1 MILAVPIAWMGL
13 PAAAQSSDA
22 DTLTDRTHR
31 LEGVTVTETRKERVT
46 RSATPFHLLEREQF
60 QRLGVTD
67 VADALHNIPGITLR
81 DYGGAG
87 GMKTVSVRG
96 YGARHTGISYD
107 GVMLSDCQSGEIDIS
122 RYSLDNVSEL
132 ALTIG
137 DNDDIFIP
145 ARQATNPAVLSIQ
158 TLRLPSE
165 DTRGHLTA
173 QLKLGSFGLVSPYV
187 RYEQSVTPKLA
198 FSVEGEHTYAKND
211 YPFTL
216 HNYTL
221 VTRETRTHSR
231 MKQGHAEMNMAW
243 QPTGQILV
251 GGKAYYYDNDRQLP
265 GMVRLYTNLSGE
277 NLRERNAFVQAFVR
291 MQLTSK
297 FLLKAI
303 AKYNWAESVYTDD
316 LYAGGVNDASYWQRE
331 AYTSAALLYVAN
343 EKWSFDYSGD
353 YSFNNLNGS
362 SWRTLVGKPYRL
374 TVLQSATARYRIPRL
389 TVLGRLLYSLYL
401 NESKRGES
409 ARNMRRLSPSLSLS
423 YKLVPDE
430 ELYVRAS
437 YKNIFRSPTFNE
449 SYYYHYGSTDLAPEV
464 TDQFNVGLT
473 WSSLTKDEIRR
484 TKDEGRETMTMTM
497 TMTGDEG
504 RNTKYEGRRTKDE
517 GRETMTMTMT
527 EDEGRRTKDEG
538 RKAMGEGTQVR
549 VTLDAYYNR
558 LKDMIVSVP
567 YNMFVWSCVN
577 VGKVRILGVDGT
589 LNLSHHLNAKHLVI
603 LTGNFSY
610 QRAQNRTNPHSPNY
624 NKQIAYM
631 PEYSWAAAVSYENP
645 WVNLSVHGHGISS
658 RWPNNDHYAGTLI
671 RGYQEFGVT
680 AYRAFSWGRHR
691 MEGRVDVKNLLD
703 EQYEL
708 VGHYPMPGRSWQI
721 SILYKI

>member
-1 MILAVPIAWMGL
+1 MRRYWKHMILAVPIAWMGL
-13 PAAAQSSDA
+13 PAAAQSSDS

-251 GGKAYYYDNDRQLP
+251 GGKVYYYDNDRQLP

-473 WSSLTKDEIRR
+473 WGIFTKDEI
-484 TKDEGRETMTMTM
+484 
-497 TMTGDEG
+497 
-504 RNTKYEGRRTKDE
+504 
-517 GRETMTMTMT
+517 
-527 EDEGRRTKDEG
+527 RRTKDEG

>member
-31 LEGVTVTETRKERVT
+31 LEGVTVTEARKERVT

-158 TLRLPSE
+158 TLRLPSA

-173 QLKLGSFGLVSPYV
+173 QMKLGSFGLASPYV

-231 MKQGHAEMNMAW
+231 MRQGHAEMNMAW
-243 QPTGQILV
+243 QPSNRMLV

-353 YSFNNLNGS
+353 YAFNNLNGS

-473 WSSLTKDEIRR
+473 WGSFTKDEGRNTKDEIRR
-484 TKDEGRETMTMTM
+484 TKDEGRKKTMTMTM

-504 RNTKYEGRRTKDE
+504 RNTKDEIRRTKD
-517 GRETMTMTMT
+517 
-527 EDEGRRTKDEG
+527 DDYDYDDDWGRRT
-538 RKAMGEGTQVR
+538 MVR
-549 VTLDAYYNR
+549 VTLDAYYNKLR
-558 LKDMIVSVP
+558 DMIVSVP

-658 RWPNNDHYAGTLI
+658 RWPNNDHYAGTMI
-671 RGYQEFGVT
+671 KGYKEFGVT

>member
-31 LEGVTVTETRKERVT
+31 LEGVTVTEARKERVT

-132 ALTIG
+132 SLTIG

-158 TLRLPSE
+158 TLRLPSA

-173 QLKLGSFGLVSPYV
+173 QMKLGSFGLASPYV

-231 MKQGHAEMNMAW
+231 MRQGHAEMNMAW
-243 QPTGQILV
+243 QPSNRMLV

-353 YSFNNLNGS
+353 YAFNNLNGS

-473 WSSLTKDEIRR
+473 WGSFTKDEGRNTKDEIRR
-484 TKDEGRETMTMTM
+484 TKD
-497 TMTGDEG
+497 DD
-504 RNTKYEGRRTKDE
+504 YDYDDDWGRRT
-517 GRETMTMTMT
+517 M
-527 EDEGRRTKDEG
+527 
-538 RKAMGEGTQVR
+538 VR
-549 VTLDAYYNR
+549 VTLDAYYNKLR
-558 LKDMIVSVP
+558 DMIVSVP

-658 RWPNNDHYAGTLI
+658 RWPNNDHYAGTMI
-671 RGYQEFGVT
+671 KGYKEFGVT

>member
-1 MILAVPIAWMGL
+1 MRKGFKYFLTTVLCGVMTLSAD
-13 PAAAQSSDA
+13 AQVVRN
-22 DTLTDRTHR
+22 DTVADRTHR
-31 LEGVTVTETRKERVT
+31 LEGVTVTEQRRQRIT
-46 RSATPFHLLEREQF
+46 RSTTPYHLLEREHF
-60 QRLGVTD
+60 LRLGVTD
-67 VADALHNIPGITLR
+67 VADALHRIPGITLR

-145 ARQATNPAVLSIQ
+145 ARQASNPAVLSIQ

-297 FLLKAI
+297 VLLKAI

-473 WSSLTKDEIRR
+473 WGIFTKDEIRR
-484 TKDEGRETMTMTM
+484 
-497 TMTGDEG
+497 
-504 RNTKYEGRRTKDE
+504 TKYEGRRTKDE
-517 GRETMTMTMT
+517 GRWTG
-527 EDEGRRTKDEG
+527 DDGRRTVG
-538 RKAMGEGTQVR
+538 GGGTQVR

-558 LKDMIVSVP
+558 LRDMIVSVP

>member
-145 ARQATNPAVLSIQ
+145 ARQASNPAVLSIQ
-158 TLRLPSE
+158 TLRLPSA

-173 QLKLGSFGLVSPYV
+173 QMKLGSFGLVSPYV

-374 TVLQSATARYRIPRL
+374 TVLQSATARFRIPRL

-473 WSSLTKDEIRR
+473 WASFTKDEIRR
-484 TKDEGRETMTMTM
+484 TKYEGRRTKDEGRW
-497 TMTGDEG
+497 TGDDG

-527 EDEGRRTKDEG
+527 GDDGRRTVG
-538 RKAMGEGTQVR
+538 GGGTQVR

-558 LKDMIVSVP
+558 LRDMIVSVP